1 METKAV
7 TKLEQ
12 VIAGLEAF
20 NPAPIDITNTQYC
33 YKLLDGF
40 HDLPVEERQKAIPD
54 FFALFERFP
63 EAELGNPGPLVHTL
77 EAMGGYESELRQ
89 SIERRPS
96 IYTVW
101 MVNRILNTELPD
113 QTRQEW
119 MKALESVQNNPQT
132 SDDIRG
138 EAANLLRYQI
148 TGEL

>member
-1 METKAV
+1 V

-12 VIAGLEAF
+12 VIAGLDAF
-20 NPAPIDITNTQYC
+20 KPAPIDITNTQYF

-40 HDLPVEERQKAIPD
+40 HDLPVEERRKAIPD

-77 EAMGGYESELRQ
+77 EAMGGYESQLRE
-89 SIERRPS
+89 SIVRVPS

-113 QTRQEW
+113 PTRQEW
-119 MKALESVQNNPQT
+119 MKVLERVQDNTET

-138 EAANLLRYQI
+138 EAANLLQYQI